1 MDQPR
6 RTTAQT
12 VTAAVTLVS
21 GEHETESLD
30 GEFRYDAA
38 DPYAVVLTVRT
49 PTGTVVWSF
58 ARDLLADGLYEPVG
72 DGDVQVWPCLST
84 EAAAVV
90 VIELHAP
97 GGEALLQASSR
108 AVQWF
113 VREMYSLVPV
123 GSESAHLGIDSML
136 EQLLAS

>member
-1 MDQPR
+1 MDQSR

-12 VTAAVTLVS
+12 ITTAVTLVS

-38 DPYAVVLTVRT
+38 DPYALVLTVRT
-49 PTGTVVWSF
+49 PTGTVVWSV

-84 EAAAVV
+84 DAAAVV
-90 VIELHAP
+90 VVELHAP

-113 VREMYSLVPV
+113 VREMYTLVPV
-123 GSESAHLGIDSML
+123 GSESAHLGIDTML